1 MTNYIKWSI
10 ISTEGKNIRSFK
22 IACFFKFLKLKNLIT
37 LNYACVIVCI
47 YKKEDNIYTII
58 VERENG
64 EKRFPAGVVS
74 FEDIIISLQ
83 NIEKDN
89 SCLKEILDF
98 ILLKQK
104 EFLLHRAGISNT
116 KENSFLNEKLKSIF
130 LFLKKKKVNVSKILE
145 KSIRNTLRRTIFDET
160 EKYIEEKECYLVET
174 YKKGPHYRYLYVVL
188 FENMDVNKI
197 FIPQRGE
204 VVKAYPVEMNKIL
217 VFLSKKH
224 HEYYKDISQWLS
236 YKI

>member
-1 MTNYIKWSI
+1 MSI
-10 ISTEGKNIRSFK
+10 ISTEGKNICSFK
-22 IACFFKFLKLKNLIT
+22 LAYFLKFFKLKNSIT
-37 LNYACVIVCI
+37 LNYACIVVCI
-47 YKKEDNIYTII
+47 DIKDGNIYTVI

-104 EFLLHRAGISNT
+104 EFLFHRAGISNT
-116 KENSFLNEKLKSIF
+116 KENSFFNEKLKSIF
-130 LFLKKKKVNVSKILE
+130 LLLKKKKVDVNKVLE
-145 KSIRNTLRRTIFDET
+145 ESIRNTLRRTIFNET
-160 EKYIEEKECYLVET
+160 GENIIGKKCYLVET
-174 YKKGPHYRYLYVVL
+174 YKKGPHYRYLYAIL
-188 FENMDVNKI
+188 FENMDVTKI
-197 FIPQRGE
+197 FTPQKGE
-204 VVKAYPVEMNKIL
+204 VIKAYPVKINDIL

-224 HEYYKDISQWLS
+224 HEYYKDISQFLS
-236 YKI
+236 DEI